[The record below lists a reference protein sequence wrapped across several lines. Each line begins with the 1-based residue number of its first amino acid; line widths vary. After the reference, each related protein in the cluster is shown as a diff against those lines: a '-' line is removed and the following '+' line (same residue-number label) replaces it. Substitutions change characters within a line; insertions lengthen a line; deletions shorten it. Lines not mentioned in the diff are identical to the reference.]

1 MQFPTKWR
9 AGVIGLALS
18 FYLLIELLAQFP
30 NFVEDYYSNGLYS
43 VLAALISN
51 LTGWIPFSITELA
64 FWLIL
69 LIGIPLIIQR
79 IRKKRMPLTRV
90 LLNLTATAAVI
101 YIWFYLLW
109 GLNYLRPPLRTRLQL
124 DNVSLQVDAFDS
136 TLVQLIQ
143 RANELNHGYD
153 IQNIADL
160 ATAIDSTYKQVLI
173 KLGLKSR
180 PVPTQAKHFVVNA
193 LLNKTTTSGWFSPF
207 FHEVHYNSDLL
218 IFEMPFILAHEKA
231 HHLGFTNEADANF
244 LAHLVC
250 INAADPLI
258 QYSGYF
264 GVLGYFLGSIRGEE
278 SRLEF
283 YRNLLNEGVHLDLKA
298 ARERW
303 ESQIGWISNLTNKSY
318 DLYLKANDV
327 KEGIKSYSLVVGL
340 IVRYYEQENLSR
352 VLGKKPL

>member
-30 NFVEDYYSNGLYS
+30 NFVESYYSNGLYP
-43 VLAALISN
+43 LIAAILSN
-51 LTGWIPFSITELA
+51 LSAWLPFSITELA
-64 FWLIL
+64 LWFILI
-69 LIGIPLIIQR
+69 IGIPFIIQR

-109 GLNYLRPPLRTRLQL
+109 GINYLRPPLRTRLQL

-136 TLVQLIQ
+136 TLAQLIR
-143 RANELNHGYD
+143 RANDLNHGYD
-153 IQNIADL
+153 IHNIADL
-160 ATAIDSTYKQVLI
+160 TVAVDSSYEQVLT

-180 PVPTQAKHFVVNA
+180 HVHTRTKHFVVNT
-193 LLNKTTTSGWFSPF
+193 LFNKTTTSGWFSPF

-218 IFEMPFILAHEKA
+218 IFELPFILAHEKA

-250 INAADPLI
+250 INTADQLI

-278 SRLEF
+278 SRMEF
-283 YRNLLNEGVHLDLKA
+283 YRDQLNEGIRLDMKA
-298 ARERW
+298 VRERW
-303 ESQIGWISNLTNKSY
+303 ESQIGWISNMANKGY

-327 KEGIKSYSLVVGL
+327 KEGIQSYSLVVGL